1 MCNRSSDIRD
11 ETAIYGQREE
21 GGKLNE
27 REDGD
32 ETKKKKWCGARK
44 DEEKKLAKFLAYHP

>member
-1 MCNRSSDIRD
+1 MQQEQRYPARD
-11 ETAIYGQREE
+11 GHREE